1 MRYNRINKSYEELT
15 IADDFMFFK
24 VMSDEE
30 MCNEDKE
37 LILEDGIT
45 KVFINAT
52 ANVDG
57 EKPGFGSLIKYINT
71 GEVSDMYTKKIDNV
85 VVSSRKS
92 KSWRREYMKYLADKT
107 DLLEQGKLLMI
118 LELYEDGAISLE
130 KAIEKSELSE
140 ESFLEKYEEYK
151 AMN

>member
-1 MRYNRINKSYEELT
+1 
-15 IADDFMFFK
+15 
-24 VMSDEE
+24 
-30 MCNEDKE
+30 
-37 LILEDGIT
+37 
-45 KVFINAT
+45 
-52 ANVDG
+52 
-57 EKPGFGSLIKYINT
+57 
-71 GEVSDMYTKKIDNV
+71 
-85 VVSSRKS
+85 
-92 KSWRREYMKYLADKT
+92 MKYLADKT

>member
-1 MRYNRINKSYEELT
+1 M
-15 IADDFMFFK
+15 
-24 VMSDEE
+24 
-30 MCNEDKE
+30 
-37 LILEDGIT
+37 
-45 KVFINAT
+45 
-52 ANVDG
+52 
-57 EKPGFGSLIKYINT
+57 IKYINT
-71 GEVSDMYTKKIDNV
+71 GEVSDTYTKKIDSV